1 MEKQEKQYHIKK
13 NDNVM
18 VTTGKDKGKTG
29 KVLRINRKT
38 DRIIVE
44 KVNLIKRHVK
54 PSQKTKGGIME
65 RENPIH
71 VSNVMIYCDKCSK
84 PVRVG
89 TRMLEDKKK
98 VRYCKKCDEVL
109 DK

>member
-1 MEKQEKQYHIKK
+1 MNKEHHVRR
-13 NDNVM
+13 NDLVM

-29 KVLRINRKT
+29 KVLRINKKKERLV
-38 DRIIVE
+38 VE
-44 KVNLIKRHVK
+44 KVNMVKRHVK

-65 RENPIH
+65 KEGLIH
-71 VSNVMIYCDKCSK
+71 VSNVMIYCEKCSK

-89 TRMLEDKKK
+89 SKLLEDGKKI
-98 VRYCKKCDEVL
+98 RFCKKCNEAV

>member
-1 MEKQEKQYHIKK
+1 MEKAYHIRK

-18 VTTGKDKGKTG
+18 VMAGKDKGKTG

-44 KVNLIKRHVK
+44 KVNMIKRHVR

-65 RENPIH
+65 RESPIH
-71 VSNVMIYCDKCSK
+71 VSNVMIYCDKCAK
-84 PVRVG
+84 AVRVG
-89 TRMLEDKKK
+89 TKILEDGKKT
-98 VRYCKKCDEVL
+98 RYCKKCDEVL

>member
-1 MEKQEKQYHIKK
+1 MEKAYHVKK
-13 NDNVM
+13 NDTVM
-18 VTTGKDKGKTG
+18 VMAGKDKGKTG

-44 KVNLIKRHVK
+44 KVNMIKRHVR

-65 RENPIH
+65 RESAIH
-71 VSNVMIYCDKCSK
+71 VSNVMMYCDKCSK
-84 PVRVG
+84 PVRAG
-89 TRMLEDKKK
+89 TRVLEDGKKS
-98 VRYCKKCDEVL
+98 RYCKKCNEVF

>member
-1 MEKQEKQYHIKK
+1 MNKAYHVRK
-13 NDNVM
+13 DDLVM

-29 KVLRINRKT
+29 KVLRIHKKK
-38 DRIIVE
+38 DRLVVE
-44 KVNLIKRHVK
+44 KVNMVKRHVK

-65 RENPIH
+65 KEGLIH
-71 VSNVMIYCDKCSK
+71 VSNVMIYCEKCSK

-89 TRMLEDKKK
+89 NKLLEDGKKI
-98 VRYCKKCDEVL
+98 RFCKKCNEAV

>member
-1 MEKQEKQYHIKK
+1 MNKEFHVRK
-13 NDNVM
+13 DDLVM

-29 KVLRINRKT
+29 KVLRINKKK
-38 DRIIVE
+38 DRLVVE
-44 KVNLIKRHVK
+44 KVNLVKRHVK

-65 RENPIH
+65 KEGLIH
-71 VSNVMIYCDKCSK
+71 VSNVMIYCEKCSK

-89 TRMLEDKKK
+89 SKLLEDGKKI
-98 VRYCKKCDEVL
+98 RFCKKCNEAV

>member
-1 MEKQEKQYHIKK
+1 MNKAYHVRK
-13 NDNVM
+13 DDLVM

-29 KVLRINRKT
+29 KVLRIHKKK
-38 DRIIVE
+38 DRLVVE
-44 KVNLIKRHVK
+44 KVNMVKRHVK

-65 RENPIH
+65 KEGLIH
-71 VSNVMIYCDKCSK
+71 ISNVMIYCEKCSK

-89 TRMLEDKKK
+89 NKLLEDGKKI
-98 VRYCKKCDEVL
+98 RFCKKCNEAV

>member
-1 MEKQEKQYHIKK
+1 MNKEHHVRK
-13 NDNVM
+13 NDLVM

-29 KVLRINRKT
+29 KVLRINKKK
-38 DRIIVE
+38 DRLVVE
-44 KVNLIKRHVK
+44 KVNMVKRHVK

-65 RENPIH
+65 KEGLIH
-71 VSNVMIYCDKCSK
+71 VSNVMIYCEKCSK

-89 TRMLEDKKK
+89 NKLLEDGKKI
-98 VRYCKKCDEVL
+98 RFCKKCNEAV

>member
-1 MEKQEKQYHIKK
+1 MEKHYRIKK

-18 VTTGKDKGKTG
+18 VITGKDKGKTG

-38 DRIIVE
+38 DRIVVE
-44 KVNLIKRHVK
+44 KVNMIKRHVK

-65 RENPIH
+65 RENPIA

-89 TRMLEDKKK
+89 KKLLEDGKKI
-98 VRYCKKCDEVL
+98 RYCRKCEEVI

>member
-1 MEKQEKQYHIKK
+1 MEKHYRIKK
-13 NDNVM
+13 NDSVM
-18 VTTGKDKGKTG
+18 VITGKDKGKTG

-38 DRIIVE
+38 DRIVVE
-44 KVNLIKRHVK
+44 KVNMIKRHVK

-65 RENPIH
+65 RENPIA

-89 TRMLEDKKK
+89 KKLLEDGKK
-98 VRYCKKCDEVL
+98 VRYCRKCEEVI

>member
-1 MEKQEKQYHIKK
+1 MNKEYHVRK
-13 NDNVM
+13 DDLVM

-29 KVLRINRKT
+29 KVLRINKKK
-38 DRIIVE
+38 DRLVVE
-44 KVNLIKRHVK
+44 KVNMVKRHVK

-65 RENPIH
+65 KEGLIH
-71 VSNVMIYCDKCSK
+71 VSNVMIYCEKCSK

-89 TRMLEDKKK
+89 NKLLEDGKKI
-98 VRYCKKCDEVL
+98 RFCKKCNEAV

>member
-1 MEKQEKQYHIKK
+1 MNKEHHVRR
-13 NDNVM
+13 NDLVM

-29 KVLRINRKT
+29 KVLRIHKKK
-38 DRIIVE
+38 DRLVVE
-44 KVNLIKRHVK
+44 KVNMVKRHVK

-65 RENPIH
+65 KEGLIH
-71 VSNVMIYCDKCSK
+71 ISNVMIYCEKCSK

-89 TRMLEDKKK
+89 NKLLEDGKKI
-98 VRYCKKCDEVL
+98 RFCKKCNEAV